1 MCLEKKIVK
10 RKELLHLC
18 TKQLH
23 FTFNN
28 NIYIQHDGDAMGSA
42 LGSLL
47 QEDSTPTLKPCLYK
61 WKRYV
66 NDTYGHLDPSKVEFI
81 LSKLNNH
88 YPNIKLI
95 FGLEKSNNIN
105 FLKVLIKRLN
115 SSKLKNGVYRKP
127 TNTYP
132 DAQVFVLSN

>member
-1 MCLEKKIVK
+1 
-10 RKELLHLC
+10 
-18 TKQLH
+18 
-23 FTFNN
+23 
-28 NIYIQHDGDAMGSA
+28 MGSA

-47 QEDSTPTLKPCLYK
+47 QEDSTPTLKLCLYK

-66 NDTYGHLDPSKVEFI
+66 NDTYGNLDPSKVEFI

-105 FLKVLIKRLN
+105 FLKVLIKRFN
-115 SSKLKNGVYRKP
+115 SNKLKKSVYRKP
-127 TNTYP
+127 ANTYP
-132 DAQVFVLSN
+132 DARDFVLSN